1 MRETCPKYAFYH
13 IRPDD
18 ISLKDGRASLL
29 FYIVSLRAQLDV
41 LLGYFLVW
49 RTKSF
54 CLKLGTVSAELDVE
68 DIAMYFPRT
77 PVHKQ
82 IKPCQKSGA
91 HVVHGSG
98 CAVVLSVG
106 VVRAW
111 HCCYTICDVRHN
123 PRLSLSRHSLIE

>member
-1 MRETCPKYAFYH
+1 MRERVRSTLFYH

-29 FYIVSLRAQLDV
+29 FYIVSLRAQLGV

-54 CLKLGTVSAELDVE
+54 CLKLGDLDVE

-106 VVRAW
+106 INN
-111 HCCYTICDVRHN
+111 T
-123 PRLSLSRHSLIE
+123 L